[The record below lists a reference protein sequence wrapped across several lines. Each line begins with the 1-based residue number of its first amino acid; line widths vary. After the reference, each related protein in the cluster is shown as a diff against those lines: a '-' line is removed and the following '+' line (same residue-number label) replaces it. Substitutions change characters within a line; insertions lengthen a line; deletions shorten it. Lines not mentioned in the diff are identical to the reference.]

1 MVLNSHVQGAGEEE
15 AGMGAGA
22 PHAAVG
28 QGLATRGRA
37 EGAFQWVFISKKKTH
52 KTKQANPSG
61 DFADLLESCPALQR
75 GSCPLAGG
83 NAGLREWCKFQ
94 TDVIK

>member
-1 MVLNSHVQGAGEEE
+1 MHGAGEEE

-22 PHAAVG
+22 PHATVG
-28 QGLATRGRA
+28 QLLATPGHA
-37 EGAFQWVFISKKKTH
+37 EGAFQWVFVSKKTL
-52 KTKQANPSG
+52 TKQNNPSG
-61 DFADLLESCPALQR
+61 DFADLPESCPALQR

-83 NAGLREWCKFQ
+83 NAGLWDWCEFQ